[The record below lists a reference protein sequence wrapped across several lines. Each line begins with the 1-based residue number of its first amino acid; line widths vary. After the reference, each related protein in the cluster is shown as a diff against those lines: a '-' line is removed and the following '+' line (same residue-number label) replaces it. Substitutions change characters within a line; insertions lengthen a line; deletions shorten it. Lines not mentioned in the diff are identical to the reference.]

1 MMTGEP
7 KTITLGV
14 LADTHVPDRAR
25 YLQPEILEAFKIH
38 AVDHILHA
46 GDASSWKVVRKLKE
60 IAPVTIVQGN
70 RDILFGMQL
79 PKHQTLIVNKLKI
92 VLAHGHRSLLHYI
105 IDKFSYFREGYL
117 FDRYYRQLHQ
127 DYPDADIIVFGH
139 THHQTARWVDG
150 QLLFNPGVAYPCRY
164 NNFKAQY
171 GMLSITAEGLIRTQF
186 FGPKNVIRDKMK
198 RLMSSNEI

>member
-1 MMTGEP
+1 MPGEP
-7 KTITLGV
+7 KTITFGV

-25 YLQPEILEAFKIH
+25 HLQPEILKAFKIN

-46 GDASSWKVVRKLKE
+46 GDVSSWMVIRKLEE

-70 RDILFGMQL
+70 RDILFGMHL
-79 PKHQTLIVNKLKI
+79 PKHQTLIFNNLKI
-92 VLAHGHRSLLHYI
+92 VLAHGHRSLLHYL

-164 NNFKAQY
+164 NNFRAQF
-171 GMLSITAEGLIRTQF
+171 GMLSITAEGLIQTRF

-198 RLMSSNEI
+198 HLMPSNEI

>member
-1 MMTGEP
+1 MPCES
-7 KTITLGV
+7 KTITFGV

-25 YLQPEILEAFKIH
+25 DLQPEILEAFKINT
-38 AVDHILHA
+38 VDYILHA
-46 GDASSWKVVRKLKE
+46 GDASSWKVVRKLEK

-70 RDILFGMQL
+70 RDILFGMNL
-79 PKHQTLIVNKLKI
+79 PKHQTLIVNNLKI
-92 VLAHGHRSLLHYI
+92 VLAHGHRSLLHYL
-105 IDKFSYFREGYL
+105 IDKFSYIREGYL

-171 GMLSITAEGLIRTQF
+171 GMLSITPEGLIRTQF

-198 RLMSSNEI
+198 GLMPSNEI